1 MKISWLIKMA
11 WRDSRASGKKLLL
24 FTSSIV
30 FGIGAFV
37 AIQSFAES
45 LKDNMAL
52 QSKTLMGAD
61 FKIDTDKPPSSD
73 LIKLMDSLGGYVAR
87 EVAFPSMAAFSSVE
101 ATKFMRVRGLE
112 GAFPIYGNLETSP
125 REAGNQFKK
134 NHFALVDETVM
145 LQLGLEPG
153 DSIKLGYSQIVIGG
167 ALKSIP
173 GSNAIFSSIAPPVV
187 VPYDFIAETQLIQTG
202 SRIDYEFYFKTST
215 ETNLVALDKTI
226 DPKLDVLD
234 ADIDTHTSTSERL
247 GRRYDN
253 FEKFLNLVA
262 FVALLLGCIGI
273 ASAVQIYI
281 REKIASVVVLK
292 CLGASNRQ
300 AFTIY
305 LIQIAGIGLLGGCIG
320 TLTGLAVQYSFP
332 VLLKGL
338 LPVDIVLRIHPQL
351 VVGGLVLGLVMAVLF
366 SLNPLLK
373 TFYASPLQALRVE
386 ETPNVKTK
394 KLTYAVATGILAF
407 VFLVSWF
414 ILGRVNYALFFLAGI
429 GITFLILVGISKLLT
444 SALRKFFPKHWPFV
458 YRQSLKNLFRPQNQ
472 TLILMVSIG
481 LGSFLVSTLYF
492 SKSMLLAQAEI
503 DAQANKPNLILLDVQ
518 TSQVEKAQKTIE
530 KNRLDVLDQVPIVTM
545 RLHELK
551 GKSVNE
557 WQKDSTDLVQNWT
570 LNHEYRVTYR
580 DSLTVSEKIIEGDWI
595 GEATQTDTQIP
606 ISISSNFAEDA
617 KLKVGD
623 SITFNVQGLLMNTRV
638 ASVREVDWGQVQ
650 LNFLVLFPKGVLE
663 KAPQFWVMSTFVPD
677 EKQSAALQQQLVGNF
692 PNVSLLDLRQIL
704 NLVEGILDK
713 ITWLINFMAFFCIL
727 TAMVVLL
734 GAVKTSKYQ
743 RLKENV
749 LLRTVGASGNQI
761 FRILFSEYILLG
773 LLGSLSGIVLA
784 LLAGQLLALFLFE
797 TVFIPPIL
805 PVLILVCF
813 ITFLVTFIGVTNSY
827 AAVKS
832 PPLYVLRR
840 EV

>member
-1 MKISWLIKMA
+1 MKIAWLIKMA
-11 WRDSRASGKKLLL
+11 WRDSRASGKKLIL

-30 FGIGAFV
+30 FGIAAFV
-37 AIQSFAES
+37 AIQSFGES

-61 FKIDTDKPPSSD
+61 FKINTDKPPSSD
-73 LIKLMDSLGGYVAR
+73 LIQLMDSLGGYVAR
-87 EVAFPSMAAFSSVE
+87 EVAFPSMAAFSSIGT
-101 ATKFMRVRGLE
+101 TKFMRVRGIE
-112 GAFPIYGNLETSP
+112 GAFPIYGNLETFPS
-125 REAGNQFKK
+125 EAGNQFEK

-145 LQLGLEPG
+145 LQFGLKPG

-173 GSNAIFSSIAPPVV
+173 GSNAVFSSIAPPVV

-202 SRIDYEFYFKTST
+202 SHIDYEFYFKTPI
-215 ETNLVALDKTI
+215 ETDLEALDKAI
-226 DPKLDVLD
+226 DPKLDTLD
-234 ADIDTHTSTSERL
+234 AGIDTHTSSSERL
-247 GRRYDN
+247 GRRYEN
-253 FEKFLNLVA
+253 FGKFLNLVA

-292 CLGASNRQ
+292 CLGASNLQ

-305 LIQIAGIGLLGGCIG
+305 LIQIAGIGLLGSSIG
-320 TLTGLAVQYSFP
+320 TLAGLGVQYSFP
-332 VLLKGL
+332 LLLKGL
-338 LPVDIVLRIHPQL
+338 LPIDIVLRIHPQL
-351 VVGGLVLGLVMAVLF
+351 IVGGLVLGLVMAVLF

-386 ETPNVKTK
+386 ESPNTKTQ

-407 VFLVSWF
+407 VFAVSWF
-414 ILGRVNYALFFLAGI
+414 ILGRLTYALFFLTGI
-429 GITFLILVGISKLLT
+429 GITFLILAGISKLLT
-444 SALRKFFPKHWPFV
+444 FTLQKFFPRQWPFV
-458 YRQSLKNLFRPQNQ
+458 YRQSLKNLFRPHNQ
-472 TLILMVSIG
+472 TLILLVAIG

-492 SKSMLLAQAEI
+492 SKNMLLAQAEI

-518 TSQVEKAQKTIE
+518 TSQVENAQQTI
-530 KNRLDVLDQVPIVTM
+530 KNSRLEVLDQVPIVTM
-545 RLHELK
+545 RIHELK

-557 WQKDSTDLVQNWT
+557 WRKDSTDLVQNWT

-580 DSLTVSEKIIEGDWI
+580 DSLTVSEKIIEGTWI
-595 GEATQTDTQIP
+595 SEATQTDTHIP
-606 ISISSNFAEDA
+606 ISISSNFAKDA
-617 KLKVGD
+617 RLKVGD

-638 ASVREVDWGQVQ
+638 ASIREVDWGQVQ

-663 KAPQFWVMSTFVPD
+663 KAPQFWVMTTFVPD
-677 EKQSAALQQQLVGNF
+677 EKQSAELQQQLVGNF
-692 PNVSLLDLRQIL
+692 PNISLLDLRQIL
-704 NLVEGILDK
+704 NLVEGVLDK
-713 ITWLINFMAFFCIL
+713 ITWLINFMALFCIL
-727 TAMVVLL
+727 TALVVLL
-734 GAVKTSKYQ
+734 GAVKTAKYQ

-761 FRILFSEYILLG
+761 FRILFSEYFLLG

-784 LLAGQLLALFLFE
+784 LLSGQMLAWFLFE
-797 TVFIPPIL
+797 TVFIPPVI
-805 PVLILVCF
+805 PILILLFSIV
-813 ITFLVTFIGVTNSY
+813 FLVTLIGVSNSY
-827 AAVKS
+827 SAVKS
-832 PPLYVLRR
+832 PPLFVLRK

>member
-1 MKISWLIKMA
+1 MKIAWLIKMA

-37 AIQSFAES
+37 AIQSFGES

-73 LIKLMDSLGGYVAR
+73 LIELMDSLGGYVAR
-87 EVAFPSMAAFSSVE
+87 EVAFPSMATFSSVE

-125 REAGNQFKK
+125 PEAGNQFEK

-145 LQLGLEPG
+145 LQFGLEPG

-247 GRRYDN
+247 GRRYEN
-253 FEKFLNLVA
+253 FGKFLNLVA

-338 LPVDIVLRIHPQL
+338 LPVDIVLRIHPQF

-386 ETPNVKTK
+386 ETPNVRTK
-394 KLTYAVATGILAF
+394 KLTYAVATAILAF

-518 TSQVEKAQKTIE
+518 TSQVENAQQTI
-530 KNRLDVLDQVPIVTM
+530 KNSRLEVLDQVPIVTM
-545 RLHELK
+545 RIHELK

-734 GAVKTSKYQ
+734 GAVKTTKYQ

-832 PPLYVLRR
+832 PPLYVLRK